1 MLETKCVG
9 NRFKMLVNVWPFG
22 SPTFTVFSHSKNVT
36 NIEMLALTL
45 SHQHYCHHLHVKNL
59 LRPLCLKKGNRSQKL
74 TRLITA
80 VVSFSPKKLKCF
92 FVREISETHGVGQK
106 KCEILFLSFKLSIAS
121 IKFSLAQSGL
131 KSHQ

>member
-92 FVREISETHGVGQK
+92 LFVKYQK
-106 KCEILFLSFKLSIAS
+106 HMVLDKRNVKFFSFLLNCQLRQLSS
-121 IKFSLAQSGL
+121 V
-131 KSHQ
+131 